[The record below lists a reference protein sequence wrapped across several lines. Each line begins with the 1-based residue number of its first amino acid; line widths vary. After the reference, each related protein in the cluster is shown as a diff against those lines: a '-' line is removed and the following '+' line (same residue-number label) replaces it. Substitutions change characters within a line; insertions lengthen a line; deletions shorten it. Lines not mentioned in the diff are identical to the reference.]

1 VKQSG
6 ATNIDPAGS
15 IQTSRRS
22 FVKLAA
28 AVLLTAGGRPC
39 EALTQAPPARTS
51 PLADLPTLDG
61 QLLFDD
67 AARQAC
73 AVDNGGHVH
82 HSPIAV
88 LKPHSVDDVVRLVAY
103 ANKRGLKIAMRGQGH
118 SQYGQSQAA
127 GGVVIDS
134 STLNSVRWHGSD
146 TVDAQPGALW
156 GEVAKVTLE
165 KLLTPP
171 VMPDAMMLTV
181 GGTLS
186 VGGIGETTYR
196 YGAQVDNVLELDVI
210 TGAGELVTC
219 SPDGNGELFNMTLAG
234 VGQCGIIVRARLRL
248 VAAPRFIAIHPLLY
262 DDMESFLSDQAHL
275 ATVDALGPLN
285 GRVTRESSGRWQFTL
300 LAGRQVATTKEGSD
314 RPTWMSGL
322 RFKSASATETAT
334 YWDYLNRRT
343 AGIVAARAKKFASAS
358 LVTTLPD
365 SSVRPFLT
373 HVFSTPEAFVGIWFF
388 EVSPKVPARH
398 RQPLQKTPSGP
409 LAFELRMQRRAEG
422 SDLEAMLAA
431 NVALLPRVQTAGGK
445 IYPPYCPILS
455 REQWQEHYGAETWR
469 RFAAAKKRFDPNN
482 VLTPG
487 AGIF

>member
-1 VKQSG
+1 MSSGEANRGIEVKQSG

-88 LKPHSVDDVVRLVAY
+88 LKPHSADDVVRLVAY

-156 GEVAKVTLE
+156 GDVAKVTLA

-219 SPDGNGELFNMTLAG
+219 SPDGNDELFNMTLAG
-234 VGQCGIIVRARLRL
+234 VGQCGIIVPARLRL

-262 DDMESFLSDQAHL
+262 DDMESFS
-275 ATVDALGPLN
+275 PI
-285 GRVTRESSGRWQFTL
+285 RSISRPSMRSGRSM
-300 LAGRQVATTKEGSD
+300 AGSPGSRPGGGSSRCSPDARSQQRRKEATAPRGCQD
-314 RPTWMSGL
+314 C
-322 RFKSASATETAT
+322 
-334 YWDYLNRRT
+334 
-343 AGIVAARAKKFASAS
+343 V
-358 LVTTLPD
+358 
-365 SSVRPFLT
+365 SSP
-373 HVFSTPEAFVGIWFF
+373 
-388 EVSPKVPARH
+388 RH
-398 RQPLQKTPSGP
+398 RRRRQPTGITSIAEPRGSS
-409 LAFELRMQRRAEG
+409 RRARR
-422 SDLEAMLAA
+422 SLRA
-431 NVALLPRVQTAGGK
+431 PR
-445 IYPPYCPILS
+445 S
-455 REQWQEHYGAETWR
+455 
-469 RFAAAKKRFDPNN
+469 
-482 VLTPG
+482 
-487 AGIF
+487 